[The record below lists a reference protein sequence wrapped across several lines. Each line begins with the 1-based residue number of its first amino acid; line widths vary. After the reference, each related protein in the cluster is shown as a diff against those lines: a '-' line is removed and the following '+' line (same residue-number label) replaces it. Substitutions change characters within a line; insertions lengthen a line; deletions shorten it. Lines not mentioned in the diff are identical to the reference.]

1 MYKNRFNR
9 SEIGL
14 VMKSITIILTLFA
27 LIAKAQ
33 MHTGARFSSMAYA
46 AVALQDVW
54 SIQQNQA
61 GLCDLKKPVFSL
73 GSTPGFGDHEL
84 KIQSAIVALPY
95 RSHFFGLGFQRYGI
109 VEYNEQKM
117 GVTYARRFNTLSAAI
132 NVNYHQLYIQ
142 NYGSA
147 RSFSIEA
154 GLQYWASPNLCLGV
168 HVANPN
174 QSTYNS
180 SVAYI
185 PRRVQIGA
193 SYQFSDQLMLATSI
207 NKISNN
213 PVDIGVGLEYGLIGW
228 LFLRGGVSVKPLKQY
243 VGFGIHYG
251 QFRFDVATVSHAT
264 LGYLPQ
270 LAFSYEL

>member
-1 MYKNRFNR
+1 MKFCNP
-9 SEIGL
+9 STMKL
-14 VMKSITIILTLFA
+14 VGIILMLFV
-27 LIAKAQ
+27 LSAKAQ

-73 GSTPGFGDHEL
+73 GSTPGFGDNEL

-95 RSHFFGLGFQRYGI
+95 RSHVFGLGFQRYGI
-109 VEYNEQKM
+109 VEKKKKKM
-117 GVTYARRFNTLSAAI
+117 GITYARRFNTLFVAI
-132 NVNYHQLYIQ
+132 NGNYHQLYIQ

-154 GLQYWASPNLCLGV
+154 GLQYWASYNLCLGV

-193 SYQFSDQLMLATSI
+193 SYRFSDQLMLATSI

-213 PVDIGVGLEYGLIGW
+213 PVDVGAGLEYGLIEW
-228 LFLRGGVSVKPLKQY
+228 FFLRGGVSVNPLKQY
-243 VGFGIHYG
+243 VGFGIHYS